1 MRDNLRCFNISYL
14 DKINVLKTQ
23 IINMTTS
30 TLFKRL
36 SCVAMLAGATLLT
49 GCATPYVDTAT
60 REVPVADYKK
70 PAQPKLVKL
79 NFEFQTKGVPNGRA
93 TEFLKSQVNEQLL
106 SSGLFTAAPADANAD
121 LVNVTLN
128 NVPVDGQN
136 PAMKGFVTGL
146 TFGLAGSAVTDG
158 YVCTINYLPA
168 GSSTAVTGTA
178 RHAIHTTV
186 GNATPPQNAEK
197 SPSMEAAVRKM
208 TRDVVSSALL
218 DLSNAPGF
226 N

>member
-1 MRDNLRCFNISYL
+1 MS
-14 DKINVLKTQ
+14 
-23 IINMTTS
+23 S
-30 TLFKRL
+30 SHLFQRL
-36 SCVAMLAGATLLT
+36 SCAAMLAGAVLLT

-70 PAQPKLVKL
+70 PVQPKIVKV
-79 NFEFQTKGVPNGRA
+79 NFEFQTKGVPNSRA
-93 TEFLKSQVNEQLL
+93 TEFLKAQVNDQLL
-106 SSGLFTAAPADANAD
+106 NSGLFIAATVDANAD
-121 LVNVTLN
+121 LLNVTLN

-136 PAMKGFVTGL
+136 PAMSGFVTGL
-146 TFGLAGSAVTDG
+146 TFGLKGSTVTDG

-168 GSSTAVTGTA
+168 GSSTALTSSA

-186 GNATPPQNAEK
+186 GAGSAPPNAEK
-197 SPSMEAAVRKM
+197 SPDMEAAVRKM
-208 TRDVVSSALL
+208 TRDVVSTALR